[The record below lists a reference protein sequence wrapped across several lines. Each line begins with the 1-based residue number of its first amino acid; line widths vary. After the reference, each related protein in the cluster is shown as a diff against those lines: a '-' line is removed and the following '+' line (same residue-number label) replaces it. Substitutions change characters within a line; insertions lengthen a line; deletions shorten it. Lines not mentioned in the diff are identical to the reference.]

1 MEFNIRQKKVIEA
14 KENKIVCL
22 AAGGSGKT
30 RVLTERIKRLVE
42 KEKIKPEHIVAI
54 TFTNLAAEE
63 MKKRLGDMAK
73 GMFIGTIHSY
83 ANAICIANGIPTDK
97 YVADAD
103 FDKILKKVITIPQSK
118 YPKIK
123 HLLIDEF
130 QDTGDLEYSFVEK
143 IPTENFFVIAD
154 DRQAIYGFKGA
165 TDKYLRLCCRDTN
178 FTVYHLNQNYRC
190 APNILK
196 FADSLIASMDKLG
209 IASIPVKIKNGI
221 IDKDCS
227 FMDALEELEWSG
239 DYGNW
244 AILCRTNNELATA
257 IEKLEEKKIPYLSF
271 KKGDLD
277 LVDMENML
285 REDKVKVLTIHG
297 CMTADTII
305 PTSKG
310 LMTIEE
316 IVKQQDYTNLVF
328 NGEYYDKVKNFIDN
342 GIEKVYKITTKTGN
356 SIKLTANH
364 DVIVLNENGLI
375 KKKVKDLNGTEE
387 VLLKKGIED
396 YNKNNQIKL
405 TQIDKKELHYN
416 TIYYL
421 TPRFLNEELAEL
433 IGMITADG
441 TTNGKSIHYMKR
453 HKECVERFVF
463 LIKKC
468 FNKDLILKPDPR
480 NNNAWIAECNSTHI
494 NTFLYNNFDGI
505 MNNNKFISSL
515 IMKANENIQ
524 CAFLRGLFEDGA
536 VALEK
541 GSFDNITLTFK
552 NKEMLVQL
560 QALLF
565 KLGIDASFTTRHYED
580 KLNPL
585 NYCYIYSSGAEIFR
599 EKIGFISDFKQ
610 NRLNNFEKKYERKNK
625 SLVFKNIFLNNRD
638 KLHVKGKSGFWGNLK
653 KNQGLTSGSFYD
665 YYNLLSEE
673 QQKIEDIV
681 FIKNIFDNYLIE
693 SISSIQKDGEE
704 ATYCLTM
711 EHENQFIQN
720 GFLMGNSKG
729 LEFKRVIVT
738 GARTFNEEERR
749 IAYVAATR
757 AEQCLYWCP
766 SICGRGKK
774 NRPQNRNDADAGNV
788 FKKFAPKNIM
798 F

>member
-14 KENKIVCL
+14 KEKNIICL
-22 AAGGSGKT
+22 APAGGGKT
-30 RVLTERIKRLVE
+30 KTLIARIERLLRE
-42 KEKIKPEHIVAI
+42 GCKPEKIVAI
-54 TFTNLAAEE
+54 TFTTMAAEE
-63 MKKRLGDMAK
+63 MKKRLGDLAI

-83 ANAICIANGIPTDK
+83 ANSVCIMNGISTEQ
-97 YVADAD
+97 YTLEMD
-103 FDKILKKVITIPQSK
+103 FDKIIKKANTIP
-118 YPKIK
+118 IK
-123 HLLIDEF
+123 KLPIIEHLLVDEF
-130 QDTGDLEYSFVEK
+130 QDTGELEYTFIEK
-143 IPTENFFVIAD
+143 LPAKNRFYVGDE
-154 DRQAIYGFKGA
+154 RQSIYGFKA
-165 TDKYLRLCCRDTN
+165 CDDKFLRKCHASID
-178 FTVYHLNQNYRC
+178 FTTYFLNQNYRC
-190 APNILK
+190 PPNILK
-196 FADSLIASMDKLG
+196 YADKLIASMPKIS
-209 IASIPVKIKNGI
+209 IAAEAVKTKNGI
-221 IDKDCS
+221 IEECS
-227 FMDALEELEWSG
+227 FTEAIEEMEWSG

-244 AILCRTNNELATA
+244 VILCRTNNELATA
-257 IEKLEEKKIPYLSF
+257 IEKLEEKKIPCLSF

-453 HKECVERFVF
+453 YKECVERFVF

-524 CAFLRGLFEDGA
+524 RAFLRGLFEDGA
-536 VALEK
+536 VALKK

-693 SISSIQKDGEE
+693 SISSIQEDGEE

-774 NRPQNRNDADAGNV
+774 NRPQNRDVADAGNV